1 MCSIER
7 VGEGWLL
14 VCIRFALAMPTVT
27 SSGTVELRPEQSATG
42 SAVYRRAAGPGVHL
56 LREGS
61 SLDAIRERADTLP
74 FVVEGLMTL
83 DDEEIYEI

>member
-42 SAVYRRAAGPGVHL
+42 SAVYRRAA
-56 LREGS
+56 
-61 SLDAIRERADTLP
+61 
-74 FVVEGLMTL
+74 
-83 DDEEIYEI
+83 